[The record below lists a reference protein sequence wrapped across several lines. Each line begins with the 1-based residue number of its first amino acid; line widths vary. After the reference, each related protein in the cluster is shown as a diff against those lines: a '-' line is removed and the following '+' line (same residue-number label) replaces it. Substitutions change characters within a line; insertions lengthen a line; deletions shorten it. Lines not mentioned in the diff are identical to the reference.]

1 MSDDDDYED
10 FRTRRQLRMKLT
22 AWVVIIALVIVGGG
36 ATVISLLLG

>member
-10 FRTRRQLRMKLT
+10 FRTRRQLRMKVT

-36 ATVISLLLG
+36 ATVISLLFG